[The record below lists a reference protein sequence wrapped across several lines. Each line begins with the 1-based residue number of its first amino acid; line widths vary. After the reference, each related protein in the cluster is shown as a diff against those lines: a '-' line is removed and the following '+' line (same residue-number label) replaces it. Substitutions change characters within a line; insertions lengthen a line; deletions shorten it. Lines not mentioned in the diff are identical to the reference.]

1 MDTLRRDLVLA
12 VRGLRQAPGV
22 TAAVVVMLALAIGAT
37 AGVASVVRAALA
49 RPLPHVDVDRWAH
62 LYERPINEG
71 LDSTLSV
78 SIPNY
83 RDWRDSSRAFA
94 AMVLWRPWSFNL
106 AGDDQAPERLR
117 ATIVTPNL
125 FTALRLVPAAGRLL
139 QDSDDPLDG
148 RRVLISHTLWQRRFG
163 GDPAIVGQPIR
174 LNHVPHVVVGV
185 APAGFTFPLDGPVD
199 VWVPDSMRAIA
210 ADRYRDARGMQVSAL
225 LRDGATWED
234 ARGEMDR
241 IAARLAATYPE
252 DRGFGVTITPM
263 RESLAGDIRRPL
275 VTLLTALG
283 LIVLLIAVNLA
294 NLQLV
299 RLDARRHEFAVR
311 AALGASR
318 SRLVRQAGVESAL
331 LAAAAGTLGLLVA
344 PLAVRGLMAF
354 VPAGELAWL
363 DVRPD
368 TTMVLAAV
376 GVAAAVT
383 LVAGVLPV
391 LRGLGADLSSTLAR
405 AVRGSAATSTGRR
418 IRQASIVAQLA
429 LSLALLVS
437 AALVI
442 QTFVSLRSVDPG
454 FDAAGRMTLS
464 YFAPRARYADAG
476 RLVALVDRVRE
487 EVGRAPGVR
496 AVGIAQAL
504 PFAPGVVW
512 LQALT
517 RDDPR
522 GIANLGALPHVHY
535 NVVSAG
541 YAEALGVPVKAGRT
555 FDATDTAGS
564 LPVVVVNEALARRF
578 FPGQNPI
585 GQTISVGH
593 AQALPALPRRTI
605 VGIVGD
611 ARWSGLDEPAG
622 PEAWVPYPQ
631 QAGADDLLRTMYVV
645 FHAAGDAEAAM
656 PAVRAQ
662 VARADADLPL
672 TSVRTLG
679 SRLDEAVWRQRLAA
693 AALGTLG
700 LAALAVA
707 LMGVLAVT
715 SYLVARRAH
724 EMGVRLALGARPQAI
739 VRMVLVESGRLVL
752 LGTGLGVLGALA
764 MGRLLSTM
772 LYGVGTT
779 DAPTFVA
786 LGTALA
792 ATAIAACY
800 LPARRASRVDP
811 LVTLRT
817 GQTEG

>member
-1 MDTLRRDLVLA
+1 MDIFRRDLVLA
-12 VRGLRQAPGV
+12 VRGLRHAPGV

-37 AGVASVVRAALA
+37 AGVSSVVHAALR
-49 RPLPHVDVDRWAH
+49 RPLPHFDVDRWAD

-83 RDWRDSSRAFA
+83 RDWRDGSRAFT

-106 AGDDQAPERLR
+106 AGDEQAPERLR

-125 FTALRLVPAAGRLL
+125 FAALRLVPAAGRPL
-139 QDSDDPLDG
+139 QDTDDPMD
-148 RRVLISHTLWQRRFG
+148 RRVAFISHRLWQRRYG
-163 GDPAIVGQPIR
+163 GDPAIVGQAIR
-174 LNHVPHVVVGV
+174 LNHVPHTVVGV

-210 ADRYRDARGMQVSAL
+210 RDTYRDARGLQVSAL
-225 LRDGATWED
+225 LRDGATWDE
-234 ARGEMDR
+234 ARADMDR
-241 IAARLAATYPE
+241 IAARLADTYRE

-263 RESLAGDIRRPL
+263 RETLAGDIRGPL
-275 VTLLTALG
+275 VTLLVALG

-299 RLDARRHEFAVR
+299 RLDGRRHEFAVR

-318 SRLVRQAGVESAL
+318 SRLIRQAVVESAL
-331 LAAAAGTLGLLVA
+331 LAAAAAALGLLVA
-344 PLAVRGLMAF
+344 PMAVRGLMAF

-363 DVRPD
+363 EVRPD
-368 TTMVLAAV
+368 ATMVLAAIA
-376 GVAAAVT
+376 VAAGVT
-383 LVAGVLPV
+383 LLAGVLPV
-391 LRGLGADLSSTLAR
+391 LRGLGADLSATLAR
-405 AVRGSAATSTGRR
+405 AVRGTAATSAGRR
-418 IRQASIVAQLA
+418 LRQASIVAQLA

-442 QTFVSLRSVDPG
+442 QTFINLRAVDPG
-454 FDAAGRMTLS
+454 FDAARRMTLS
-464 YFAPRARYADAG
+464 YFAPRARYLDAG

-487 EVGRAPGVR
+487 EIARAPGVR

-522 GIANLGALPHVHY
+522 GVANLGALPHVHF

-541 YAEALGVPVKAGRT
+541 YAEALGVPIKAGRT
-555 FDATDTAGS
+555 FDGTDTAGS
-564 LPVVVVNEALARRF
+564 LPVVVINDALARRF
-578 FPGQNPI
+578 FPGQDPI
-585 GQTISVGH
+585 GQTLWVGH

-605 VGIVGD
+605 VGVVGD

-622 PEAWVPYPQ
+622 PEAWVPYAQ
-631 QAGADDLLRTMYVV
+631 QTGTEDILRTMYVV
-645 FHAAGDAEAAM
+645 FHAEGDAEAAM

-679 SRLDEAVWRQRLAA
+679 SRVDEAVWRQRLAA
-693 AALGTLG
+693 AALGALG
-700 LAALAVA
+700 IAALAVA

-715 SYLVARRAH
+715 SYLVGRRSH
-724 EMGVRLALGARPQAI
+724 EMGVRLALGARPRAI
-739 VRMVLVESGRLVL
+739 VRLVLVESGWLVL
-752 LGTGLGVLGALA
+752 LGTGLGALGALA
-764 MGRLLSTM
+764 MGRLISTM

-786 LGTALA
+786 AGAALA

-811 LVTLRT
+811 LVTLRSGPT
-817 GQTEG
+817 

>member
-12 VRGLRQAPGV
+12 LRGLRQAPAV
-22 TAAVVVMLALAIGAT
+22 TAAIVAMLAVAIGAA
-37 AGVASVVRAALA
+37 AGVSTVVHAALA

-71 LDSTLSV
+71 LESTVSV

-83 RDWRDSSRAFA
+83 RDWRDGNRTFA

-106 AGDDQAPERLR
+106 SGDDRSPERLR

-139 QDSDDPLDG
+139 QDTDDPLDG
-148 RRVLISHTLWQRRFG
+148 RRVLISHALWQRRFG
-163 GDPAIVGQPIR
+163 GDAAIVGRAIR
-174 LNHVPHVVVGV
+174 LNQVPHIVVGV
-185 APAGFTFPLDGPVD
+185 APPGFTFPLDGQVD
-199 VWVPDSMRAIA
+199 VWVPDSMRLIA
-210 ADRYRDARGMQVSAL
+210 ADTYRDARGLQVSGV
-225 LRDGATWED
+225 LRPGVTWAEAQADLDG
-234 ARGEMDR
+234 

-263 RESLAGDIRRPL
+263 REALAGDIRGPM
-275 VTLLTALG
+275 VTLLAALG

-294 NLQLV
+294 NVQLV
-299 RLDARRHEFAVR
+299 RLDGRQHEFAVR
-311 AALGASR
+311 SALGASR
-318 SRLVRQAGVESAL
+318 WRLIRQAMVESAL
-331 LAAAAGTLGLLVA
+331 LAAAAGALGLLLA
-344 PLAVRGLMAF
+344 PLAVRALLAF

-363 DVRPD
+363 DVQPGAP
-368 TTMVLAAV
+368 TLGAAIGLATL
-376 GVAAAVT
+376 VT
-383 LVAGVLPV
+383 LLAGVLPV
-391 LRGLGADLSSTLAR
+391 LRGIGADLSATLAR
-405 AVRGSAATSTGRR
+405 AVRGSAATPTGRR
-418 IRQASIVAQLA
+418 LRQASIVAQLA
-429 LSLALLVS
+429 LSFALLVS
-437 AALVI
+437 AALVV
-442 QTFVSLRSVDPG
+442 QTFVRLRAVDPG
-454 FDAAGRMTLS
+454 FDAGGRMTLS

-476 RLVALVDRVRE
+476 RLVALVDRVRTE
-487 EVGRAPGVR
+487 IGAVPGVR

-522 GIANLGALPHVHY
+522 GVADLAALPHVHY

-555 FDATDTAGS
+555 FDQTDTAGS
-564 LPVVVVNEALARRF
+564 PPVVVINEALARRF
-578 FPGQNPI
+578 FPGQDPI
-585 GQTISVGH
+585 GQSISVGH
-593 AQALPALPRRTI
+593 AQALPALPRRRI
-605 VGIVGD
+605 VGVVGD

-622 PEAWVPYPQ
+622 PEAWVPYAQ
-631 QAGADDLLRTMYVV
+631 QAGTDDILRTMYVV
-645 FHAAGDAEAAM
+645 FHAAADAGAAM

-662 VARADADLPL
+662 IARADADLPL
-672 TSVRTLG
+672 TSVRSLG

-700 LAALAVA
+700 FAALAVS
-707 LMGVLAVT
+707 LLGVLAVT
-715 SYLVARRAH
+715 SYLVGRRSH

-739 VRMVLVESGRLVL
+739 VRLVLTESGWLVL

-764 MGRLLSTM
+764 MGRLLSSM
-772 LYGVGTT
+772 LYGVATT
-779 DAPTFVA
+779 DLPTFA
-786 LGTALA
+786 AAGTALA

-811 LVTLRT
+811 LITLRS
-817 GQTEG
+817 GRAV

>member
-1 MDTLRRDLVLA
+1 MDIFRRDLVLA
-12 VRGLRQAPGV
+12 VRGFRQVPGV
-22 TAAVVVMLALAIGAT
+22 TASVVVMLALAIGAT
-37 AGVASVVRAALA
+37 AGVSSVVHAALR
-49 RPLPHVDVDRWAH
+49 RPLPYVDVDRWAH

-83 RDWRDSSRAFA
+83 RDWRDSSRAFR

-125 FTALRLVPAAGRLL
+125 FAALHLVPAAGRVL
-139 QDSDDPLDG
+139 QDTDDPMD
-148 RRVLISHTLWQRRFG
+148 RRVAFISHRLWQRRYG
-163 GDPAIVGQPIR
+163 GDPAIVGQAIR
-174 LNHVPHVVVGV
+174 LNHVPHTVVGV

-210 ADRYRDARGMQVSAL
+210 RDTYRDARGLQVSAL
-225 LRDGATWED
+225 LRDGATWDE
-234 ARGEMDR
+234 ARADMDR
-241 IAARLAATYPE
+241 IAARLADTYPE

-263 RESLAGDIRRPL
+263 RETLAGDIRGPL
-275 VTLLTALG
+275 VTLLVALG

-299 RLDARRHEFAVR
+299 RLDGRRHEFAVR

-318 SRLVRQAGVESAL
+318 SRLIRQAVVESAL
-331 LAAAAGTLGLLVA
+331 LAAAAAALGLLVA
-344 PLAVRGLMAF
+344 PMAVRGLMAF

-363 DVRPD
+363 EVRPD
-368 TTMVLAAV
+368 ATMVLAAIA
-376 GVAAAVT
+376 VAAGVT
-383 LVAGVLPV
+383 LLAGVLPV
-391 LRGLGADLSSTLAR
+391 LRGLGADLSATLAR
-405 AVRGSAATSTGRR
+405 AVRGTAATSAGRR
-418 IRQASIVAQLA
+418 LRQASIVAQLA

-442 QTFVSLRSVDPG
+442 QTFINLRAVDPG
-454 FDAAGRMTLS
+454 FDAARRMTLS
-464 YFAPRARYADAG
+464 YFAPRARYLDAG

-487 EVGRAPGVR
+487 EIARAPGVR

-522 GIANLGALPHVHY
+522 GVANLGALPHVHF

-541 YAEALGVPVKAGRT
+541 YAEALGVPIKAGRT
-555 FDATDTAGS
+555 FDGTDTAGS
-564 LPVVVVNEALARRF
+564 LPVVVINDALARRF
-578 FPGQNPI
+578 FPGQDPI
-585 GQTISVGH
+585 GQTLWVGH

-605 VGIVGD
+605 VGVVGD

-622 PEAWVPYPQ
+622 PEAWVPYAQ
-631 QAGADDLLRTMYVV
+631 QTGTEDILRTMYVV
-645 FHAAGDAEAAM
+645 FHAEGDAEAAM

-679 SRLDEAVWRQRLAA
+679 SRVDEAVWRQRLAA
-693 AALGTLG
+693 AALGALG
-700 LAALAVA
+700 IAALAVA

-715 SYLVARRAH
+715 SYLVGRRSH
-724 EMGVRLALGARPQAI
+724 EMGVRLALGARPRAI
-739 VRMVLVESGRLVL
+739 VRLVLVESGWLVL
-752 LGTGLGVLGALA
+752 LGTGLGALGALA
-764 MGRLLSTM
+764 MGRLISTM

-786 LGTALA
+786 AGAALA

-811 LVTLRT
+811 LVTLRSGPT
-817 GQTEG
+817 

>member
-1 MDTLRRDLVLA
+1 MDTLRRDFVLA
-12 VRGLRQAPGV
+12 VRGLRRAPSV
-22 TAAVVVMLALAIGAT
+22 TAAVVAMLALAIGAT
-37 AGVASVVRAALA
+37 AGVTSVVHVALA
-49 RPLPHVDVDRWAH
+49 RPLPHIDVDRWAH

-71 LDSTLSV
+71 LDTTLSV

-83 RDWRDSSRAFA
+83 RDWRDSSRAFT

-106 AGDDQAPERLR
+106 SGDAQAPEGLR

-125 FTALRLVPAAGRLL
+125 FTALRLAPAAGRLL
-139 QDSDDPLDG
+139 QDGDDPLDG
-148 RRVLISHTLWQRRFG
+148 RRVLISHALWQRRFG

-210 ADRYRDARGMQVSAL
+210 ADTYRDARGLQVSAV
-225 LRDGATWED
+225 LRDGATWDE

-263 RESLAGDIRRPL
+263 RESLAGDIRGPL
-275 VTLLTALG
+275 VTLLAALG

-318 SRLVRQAGVESAL
+318 ARLVRQAMVESAL
-331 LAAAAGTLGLLVA
+331 LAAAAATLGLFVA

-368 TTMVLAAV
+368 ATMVLAAV
-376 GVAAAVT
+376 GVAAVVT
-383 LVAGVLPV
+383 LLAGVLPV
-391 LRGLGADLSSTLAR
+391 LRGLGADLSATLAR
-405 AVRGSAATSTGRR
+405 AVRGSAAASTGCR

-437 AALVI
+437 AGLVI
-442 QTFVSLRSVDPG
+442 QSFVSLRSVDPG
-454 FDAAGRMTLS
+454 FDAAGRVTMS

-476 RLVALVDRVRE
+476 RLVALVERVRE
-487 EVGRAPGVR
+487 EIGRAPGVR

-504 PFAPGVVW
+504 PFAPGAVW

-541 YAEALGVPVKAGRT
+541 YAEALGLPLKAGRT
-555 FDATDTAGS
+555 FDATDAVGS
-564 LPVVVVNEALARRF
+564 LPVVVINEALARRF
-578 FPGQNPI
+578 FPGQDPI

-605 VGIVGD
+605 VGVVGD

-622 PEAWVPYPQ
+622 PEAWVPYSQ
-631 QAGADDLLRTMYVV
+631 QTGTDDLLRTMYVV

-662 VARADADLPL
+662 VARADPDMPL

-693 AALGTLG
+693 AALGGLG
-700 LAALAVA
+700 VAALAVA

-715 SYLVARRAH
+715 NYLVGRRAH
-724 EMGVRLALGARPQAI
+724 EMGVRLALGAPPQTI
-739 VRMVLVESGRLVL
+739 VRMVLVESSGLVL
-752 LGTGLGVLGALA
+752 LGTGLGVLGALG

-772 LYGVGTT
+772 LYGVSTT
-779 DAPTFVA
+779 DAPTFLA
-786 LGTALA
+786 GSTALA

-800 LPARRASRVDP
+800 LPARQASRVDP
-811 LVTLRT
+811 LVTLRS
-817 GQTEG
+817 GDTEG

>member
-1 MDTLRRDLVLA
+1 MDILRRDLVLA
-12 VRGLRQAPGV
+12 LRGLRRAPGV
-22 TAAVVVMLALAIGAT
+22 SAAVVVMLALAIGAT
-37 AGVASVVRAALA
+37 AGVSSVVDAALR
-49 RPLPHVDVDRWAH
+49 RPLPYLDVERWAH

-83 RDWRDSSRAFA
+83 RDWRDGSRAFA

-125 FTALRLVPAAGRLL
+125 FGALHLVPAAGRLL

-148 RRVLISHTLWQRRFG
+148 RVVFISHRLWQRRYG
-163 GDPAIVGQPIR
+163 GDPAIVGQAIR
-174 LNHVPHVVVGV
+174 LNHVPHTVVGV

-199 VWVPDSMRAIA
+199 VWVPDSRRAIA
-210 ADRYRDARGMQVSAL
+210 SDTHRDARGMQVSAL
-225 LRDGATWED
+225 LRDGVTWDE
-234 ARGEMDR
+234 ARADLDR
-241 IAARLAATYPE
+241 IAARLAATHPE
-252 DRGFGVTITPM
+252 DRGFGVTVVPM
-263 RESLAGDIRRPL
+263 RESLAGDIRGPL
-275 VTLLTALG
+275 VTLLAALG
-283 LIVLLIAVNLA
+283 LILLLIAVNLA

-299 RLDARRHEFAVR
+299 RLDGRRHEFAVR

-318 SRLVRQAGVESAL
+318 TRLMRQAVAESVV
-331 LAAAAGTLGLLVA
+331 LAAAAGLLGALLA
-344 PLAVRGLMAF
+344 PIAVRGLFAF

-363 DVRPD
+363 DVHRDGTMLLPALVVAALV
-368 TTMVLAAV
+368 MVL
-376 GVAAAVT
+376 G
-383 LVAGVLPV
+383 GVLPV
-391 LRGLGADLSSTLAR
+391 VRGLGADLSTTLAR
-405 AVRGSAATSTGRR
+405 AVRGTSAAPMGRR

-429 LSLALLVS
+429 LSFALLVS

-442 QTFVSLRSVDPG
+442 QTFVKLRAVDPG

-476 RLVALVDRVRE
+476 RLVALVDRVRDE
-487 EVGRAPGVR
+487 IGHVPGVR

-504 PFAPGVVW
+504 PFAPGIVW

-522 GIANLGALPHVHY
+522 GVANLGALPHVHF

-541 YAEALGVPVKAGRT
+541 YAEALGVPTKAGRT

-564 LPVVVVNEALARRF
+564 LPVVVINDALARRF
-578 FPGQNPI
+578 FPGQDPV
-585 GQTISVGH
+585 GQSLWVGH
-593 AQALPALPRRTI
+593 AQALPSLPRRTI
-605 VGIVGD
+605 VGVVGD

-622 PEAWVPYPQ
+622 PEAWVPYTQ
-631 QAGADDLLRTMYVV
+631 QAGTEDILRTMYVV
-645 FHAAGDAEAAM
+645 FHASGDAEAAM

-672 TSVRTLG
+672 TSVRALG
-679 SRLDEAVWRQRLAA
+679 SRVDEAIWRQRLAA
-693 AALGTLG
+693 AALGALG
-700 LAALAVA
+700 VAALAVA

-715 SYLVARRAH
+715 SYLVGRRAH
-724 EMGVRLALGARPQAI
+724 EMGVRLALGARPRAI
-739 VRMVLVESGRLVL
+739 VRLVLVESGWLVL

-764 MGRLLSTM
+764 MGRLLSTL
-772 LYGVGTT
+772 LYGIDAT
-779 DAPTFVA
+779 DPRTFA
-786 LGTALA
+786 AAGAALA
-792 ATAIAACY
+792 ATALAACY

-811 LVTLRT
+811 LVTLRSGAT
-817 GQTEG
+817 DG

>member
-1 MDTLRRDLVLA
+1 MDILRRDLLLA
-12 VRGLRQAPGV
+12 LRGLRQAPGV
-22 TAAVVVMLALAIGAT
+22 TAAVVLMLALVIGAA
-37 AGVASVVRAALA
+37 AGVSSVVHAALT
-49 RPLPHVDVDRWAH
+49 RPLPHLAVDRWAH

-71 LDSTLSV
+71 LDTTLSV

-83 RDWRDSSRAFA
+83 RDWRDGSHAFA

-106 AGDDQAPERLR
+106 AGDTQQPERLR

-125 FTALRLVPAAGRLL
+125 FTALHLVPAAGRLL

-148 RRVLISHTLWQRRFG
+148 RRVLISHALWQRRYG
-163 GDPAIVGQPIR
+163 GDPAIVGRPIR

-199 VWVPDSMRAIA
+199 VWVPESMRIIA
-210 ADRYRDARGMQVSAL
+210 TDTHRDARGMQVSAL
-225 LRDGATWED
+225 LRDGATWEE

-241 IAARLAATYPE
+241 LAARLAATHPE
-252 DRGFGVTITPM
+252 DRGFGVTVMPM
-263 RESLAGDIRRPL
+263 RESLAGDIRGPL
-275 VTLLTALG
+275 VTLLVALG

-299 RLDARRHEFAVR
+299 RLDGRRHEFAVR

-318 SRLVRQAGVESAL
+318 ARLIRQAVVESGL
-331 LAAAAGTLGLLVA
+331 LAAAAGLLGLLVA
-344 PLAVRGLMAF
+344 PIAVHGLMAF

-368 TTMVLAAV
+368 WPM
-376 GVAAAVT
+376 VAAAIVASAALT
-383 LVAGVLPV
+383 LLAGVLPV
-391 LRGLGADLSSTLAR
+391 LRGLRGDLSATLAR

-429 LSLALLVS
+429 LSFALLVS

-442 QTFVSLRSVDPG
+442 QTFLSLRSIDPG

-464 YFAPRARYADAG
+464 VFAPRARYADAG
-476 RLVALVDRVRE
+476 RLVALVDRMRDEIGRVR
-487 EVGRAPGVR
+487 GVR

-522 GIANLGALPHVHY
+522 AVANLAALPHVHY

-541 YAEALGVPVKAGRT
+541 YAEALGVPLKAGRT
-555 FDATDTAGS
+555 FDTTDTAGS
-564 LPVVVVNEALARRF
+564 VPVVVINEALARRF
-578 FPGQNPI
+578 FPGQDPI
-585 GQTISVGH
+585 GQSLSVGH
-593 AQALPALPRRTI
+593 AQALPTLPRRTI
-605 VGIVGD
+605 VGVVGD

-631 QAGADDLLRTMYVV
+631 QAGTEDILRTMYVV

-656 PAVRAQ
+656 PAVQAQ
-662 VARADADLPL
+662 VLRADPDMPL

-693 AALGTLG
+693 ATLGALGI
-700 LAALAVA
+700 AALAVA
-707 LMGVLAVT
+707 SMGVLAVT
-715 SYLVARRAH
+715 TYLVGRRAH
-724 EMGVRLALGARPQAI
+724 EMGVRLALGARPPAI
-739 VRMVLVESGRLVL
+739 VRLVLVESAGLVL
-752 LGTGLGVLGALA
+752 LGTGLGVLGALG

-772 LYGVGTT
+772 LYGVATT
-779 DAPTFVA
+779 DAPTFVVA
-786 LGTALA
+786 GVALA
-792 ATAIAACY
+792 ITAIAACY

-811 LVTLRT
+811 LITLRS
-817 GQTEG
+817 GHTER

>member
-1 MDTLRRDLVLA
+1 MDTLRCDVVLA
-12 VRGLRQAPGV
+12 VRGIRQAPGV
-22 TAAVVVMLALAIGAT
+22 TAAIVAILALAIAAT
-37 AGVASVVRAALA
+37 AGITSVVHVALA
-49 RPLPHVDVDRWAH
+49 RPLPHIDVDRWAH

-78 SIPNY
+78 SVPNY
-83 RDWRDSSRAFA
+83 RDWRDSSRAFT

-106 AGDDQAPERLR
+106 AGDAQAPERLR

-125 FTALRLVPAAGRLL
+125 FTALRLTPAAGRLL
-139 QDSDDPLDG
+139 QDGDDPLDG
-148 RRVLISHTLWQRRFG
+148 RRVLISHALWERRFG
-163 GDPAIVGQPIR
+163 SDPAIVGQPIR

-199 VWVPDSMRAIA
+199 VWVPESMRGIA
-210 ADRYRDARGMQVSAL
+210 ADTYRDARGMQVSAL
-225 LRDGATWED
+225 LRDGATWDE

-275 VTLLTALG
+275 VTLLAALG

-294 NLQLV
+294 NLQLA
-299 RLDARRHEFAVR
+299 RLDARRHEFGVR

-318 SRLVRQAGVESAL
+318 WRLVRQAVVESAL
-331 LAAAAGTLGLLVA
+331 LAAAAGALGLLAA
-344 PLAVRGLMAF
+344 PMAVRGLMAF

-363 DVRPD
+363 DVRPGA
-368 TTMVLAAV
+368 TMILAAV
-376 GVAAAVT
+376 GVAAVVT
-383 LVAGVLPV
+383 LLAGVIPV
-391 LRGLGADLSSTLAR
+391 LRGVGADVSATLAR
-405 AVRGSAATSTGRR
+405 AVRGSDAGSTGRR

-429 LSLALLVS
+429 LSLAVLVS

-442 QTFVSLRSVDPG
+442 QTFVRLRSVDPG

-496 AVGIAQAL
+496 AVGLAQAL
-504 PFAPGVVW
+504 PFAPGAVW

-555 FDATDTAGS
+555 FDATDAAGS
-564 LPVVVVNEALARRF
+564 PPVAVINEALARRF
-578 FPGQNPI
+578 FPDQDPI

-622 PEAWVPYPQ
+622 PEAWVPFAQ
-631 QAGADDLLRTMYVV
+631 QSGADDLLRTMYVV
-645 FHAAGDAEAAM
+645 FRAAGDAAAAM

-662 VARADADLPL
+662 IARADPDLPL
-672 TSVRTLG
+672 TSVRTLA
-679 SRLDEAVWRQRLAA
+679 SRLDETVWRQRLAA
-693 AALGTLG
+693 VALGTIG

-715 SYLVARRAH
+715 SYLVGRRAH
-724 EMGVRLALGARPQAI
+724 EMGVRLALGAPPPAI
-739 VRMVLVESGRLVL
+739 VRMVLAESGGLVL
-752 LGTGLGVLGALA
+752 LGTGLGVLGALG
-764 MGRLLSTM
+764 MGRLLATM
-772 LYGVGTT
+772 LYGVSTT
-779 DAPTFVA
+779 DLPTFLA
-786 LGTALA
+786 ASTLLA

-811 LVTLRT
+811 LVTLRA
-817 GQTEG
+817 GHPEG